1 MARRHTPNLAP
12 NGRYMVIIGGRSFW
26 CGKDHAAAVK
36 LTNALDL
43 LWDSEVATSDG
54 KKCWSNKS
62 IAEAYIRVGM
72 TPPASVNM
80 QQPVMA
86 QAVIIQTPVPLTL
99 GPRFRPAFQPREIS
113 FHDALGIY
121 VEMRLA
127 KRTIR
132 RAGEDSEQ
140 IIGSLKH
147 HLADMPLQDIDAA
160 VHRILTDKIINLPP
174 NRTTGKP
181 ISIVTARWWLREL
194 GAAFEWFS
202 HLDSRIG
209 WIPPYPQWREK
220 FSIIDEEAK
229 ALAKNVGDE
238 NFGKVKPIFNLDQPA
253 ILHKCTTPLDRLYLL
268 GGVCLGWTAIEFATL
283 KRSQIQTDQDG
294 ETYIVNK
301 ERSKTGVEMT
311 FWVCPELAELLKQF
325 VAATIYDYS
334 PSGKLKLS
342 ILTGGYDNL
351 RRNWTDLVRR
361 NVEACLNTFI
371 AALIKV
377 AEQEKADRIKAEQQ
391 KRYWEEQDRI
401 RKEEARRAAE
411 EKARRDDLDAKASA
425 WRKSQ
430 RLREYIS
437 AMEDAAARKFGQIDP
452 ESKLE
457 KWLAWAKLREE
468 KINPIGTALDQLTQ
482 ERTGVEDQFD
492 VDDDDD

>member
-1 MARRHTPNLAP
+1 MSKRHVPYFDKLKS
-12 NGRYMVIIGGRSFW
+12 RWRVEIGGRNFW
-26 CGKDHAAAVK
+26 CGKDQATAIK
-36 LTNALDL
+36 LTNALDSF
-43 LWDSEVATSDG
+43 WETEIVGVNG
-54 KKCWSNKS
+54 KKSWSNQS
-62 IAEAYIRVGM
+62 IVEAYNRVGM
-72 TPPASVNM
+72 TPPASVNL
-80 QQPVMA
+80 QQPAMA
-86 QAVIIQTPVPLTL
+86 QAAIIQPPPVALTL

-113 FHDALGIY
+113 FHDALDVY

-132 RAGEDSEQ
+132 RPGEDSEQ

-202 HLDSRIG
+202 HPDSRIG

-220 FSIIDEEAK
+220 FSINDEEAK

-238 NFGKVKPIFNLDQPA
+238 NFGKVKPIFNLDQLA

-294 ETYIVNK
+294 ETYFVNK

-325 VAATIYDYS
+325 VAATPPNPGDLAMMTRNRQGEPLPLVHNGTDTIS
-334 PSGKLKLS
+334 QSWHRL
-342 ILTGGYDNL
+342 L
-351 RRNWTDLVRR
+351 RRVNKTEKRVPLYPHSRLRKLAGQLVENITGNHDLAQMVLSHKGNTVARASYVALDGIIGVGKSPQQR
-361 NVEACLNTFI
+361 LWDAQREVHKALASVLASLPPTAKKKISVEADEGTSEQTEI
-371 AALIKV
+371 AA
-377 AEQEKADRIKAEQQ
+377 
-391 KRYWEEQDRI
+391 
-401 RKEEARRAAE
+401 
-411 EKARRDDLDAKASA
+411 
-425 WRKSQ
+425 
-430 RLREYIS
+430 
-437 AMEDAAARKFGQIDP
+437 
-452 ESKLE
+452 
-457 KWLAWAKLREE
+457 
-468 KINPIGTALDQLTQ
+468 
-482 ERTGVEDQFD
+482 
-492 VDDDDD
+492 